1 MAIEVYKGIKIPTE
15 LTDTINSGTDTPG
28 GIIIDNDKALADRV
42 TDIEDRNLTNWK
54 FGDATPGASLNPEEG
69 DAYFRSDGKV
79 YVYSNSVWSVM
90 ADLKGPQGS
99 SGANGNSC
107 TAQITSS
114 GGVYTLTITNTDTQ
128 GNTSTS
134 TATIYQGSNGV
145 DGQDGQDGSDGQDG
159 QDGTKIFRGTAVTGT
174 SGEISA
180 TVPGSRAD
188 DIYIN
193 TSSFNFY
200 TASAPNTWNY
210 EGCLKGANG
219 NNGSNGSPGADGFT
233 PTITVS
239 NKINGVQTLTVTNKT
254 GSTTTT
260 INDGITGWNE
270 ATLVNGSNV
279 LSDGDSV
286 YSSIGMSAASISVTN
301 AWSVGATARV
311 GITFASSSTFSYP
324 NTWICIGDDCASGVF
339 TFSQGSSYWLTI
351 EYKPDGTWM
360 TVIKVPS

>member
-1 MAIEVYKGIKIPTE
+1 MAIETYKGIKIPTDV
-15 LTDTINSGTDTPG
+15 TDKINDISPAVVG
-28 GIIIDNDKALADRV
+28 GIIIYNDMALADRV

-145 DGQDGQDGSDGQDG
+145 DGQDGQAGQDGRDGQDG
-159 QDGTKIFRGTAVTGT
+159 QDGTMIYCGTVVTGT
-174 SGEISA
+174 GSSISA
-180 TVPGSRAD
+180 TVSGSKAG

-193 TSSFNFY
+193 TDTCNFY
-200 TASAPNTWNY
+200 TASAANTWDYKMCLQGPAGQNGQNGQDGADAGYDVVTTTGNTPSVSLAHGKLYDCTSTGITAISITSALSGTGQCACVAFQSPATAPAFTGPSGCYFKGDDTSGGDFTPVASKYYTLDFRQLPNTLA
-210 EGCLKGANG
+210 CVV
-219 NNGSNGSPGADGFT
+219 
-233 PTITVS
+233 VS
-239 NKINGVQTLTVTNKT
+239 
-254 GSTTTT
+254 
-260 INDGITGWNE
+260 
-270 ATLVNGSNV
+270 
-279 LSDGDSV
+279 
-286 YSSIGMSAASISVTN
+286 Y
-301 AWSVGATARV
+301 
-311 GITFASSSTFSYP
+311 
-324 NTWICIGDDCASGVF
+324 
-339 TFSQGSSYWLTI
+339 
-351 EYKPDGTWM
+351 
-360 TVIKVPS
+360 